1 MPSPNRATDTR
12 EILIVD
18 DDPGQR
24 SLLTTF
30 LTGQGFHPTTV
41 TSGEEALDELK
52 KGSYKMM
59 ISDVRMPGMTG
70 LETLRHARAFLPDLP
85 ILLVTAYADV
95 KDAVG
100 AMRDGALNYLE
111 KPIDLDELLESVAQV
126 LKRATVSVSE
136 EKRLDLPPHLIAA
149 SSSAQQIYRDALLVA
164 PSESRVVIVGESGV
178 GKATIARLIHDSS
191 PRNGNSTKT
200 LNCSTPLSESID
212 SLLFGSEHATGL
224 FMEMSESTLV
234 LEDIGELPL
243 SSQAKLLQVIQTG
256 IFRPE
261 ESNSD
266 HHTTARIIAT
276 SKTDLTTKVQAG
288 DFRDDLYFRLNVM
301 ELVIPPLRER
311 REDIVPLATSFI
323 KEFAQGHAR
332 FAATVL
338 PCIENYPWPG
348 NIRELRN
355 AMERATL
362 MAHGGLILPK
372 HLPAKIQAAGTDDE
386 SGEASQT
393 RKMADVERETIL
405 QALRNNRNNRSVTA
419 RELGISRRALTYKL
433 QRYREDGYLSES

>member
-1 MPSPNRATDTR
+1 MSPAKSATDPG

-30 LTGQGFHPTTV
+30 LTGQGFHPKTV
-41 TSGEEALDELK
+41 SSGEEALDALK
-52 KGSYKMM
+52 QGSYKMM

-70 LETLRHARAFLPDLP
+70 LETLRRARAFLPNLP
-85 ILLVTAYADV
+85 VLLVTAYADV

-100 AMRDGALNYLE
+100 AMRDGAVNYLE
-111 KPIDLDELLESVAQV
+111 KPIDLDELLASVNQATKQDSPPIPSEKKIELPSNLVAESNA
-126 LKRATVSVSE
+126 
-136 EKRLDLPPHLIAA
+136 
-149 SSSAQQIYRDALLVA
+149 AQQIYRDALLVA

-178 GKATIARLIHDSS
+178 GKATVAKLIHQSS
-191 PRNGNSTKT
+191 PRKQKSIRTV
-200 LNCSTPLSESID
+200 NCSANSPDSID
-212 SLLFGSEHATGL
+212 SLIFGSSDSNGQ
-224 FMEMSESTLV
+224 FSELSEGTLV
-234 LEDIGELPL
+234 LENIGDLPS
-243 SSQAKLLQVIQTG
+243 SSQAKLLHLIQTG
-256 IFRPE
+256 TFR
-261 ESNSD
+261 SAGSKVD
-266 HHTTARIIAT
+266 QSTTARIIAT
-276 SKTDLTTKVQAG
+276 SKTDLTAKVQAG
-288 DFRDDLYFRLNVM
+288 HFRDDLYFRLNVM
-301 ELVIPPLRER
+301 ELVIPALRER
-311 REDIVPLATSFI
+311 RQDITPLATSFI
-323 KEFAQGHAR
+323 KEFTQGHAR
-332 FAATVL
+332 FAATVT

-372 HLPAKIQAAGTDDE
+372 HLPAKIQAAGTEDE

-405 QALRNNRNNRSVTA
+405 QALRDNRNNRSVTA

-433 QRYREDGYLSES
+433 QRYREDGFLSES